1 MEKSC
6 LSGSF
11 GAFALLLATACL
23 VSGAA
28 ANQLSTEEQAAG
40 WRLLFDGQT
49 TTGWRTFKKQT
60 FPAKGWAVQEGWL
73 HCLGKGGGDIISE
86 PQFEEFDLQWEWKI
100 GQAANSGVK
109 YFVTETRA
117 SALGHEYQMLDDARE
132 PDALQGNGK
141 HVTASFYD
149 VLKPMVPLP
158 LKPAGEI
165 NLSRILVQGNHVEHW
180 LNGTKVLE
188 YELGSDAVRAAV
200 AQSKFR
206 NVAGFGTRI
215 KGHILLQD
223 HTGEVSFRNIKIRD
237 LSARP

>member
-1 MEKSC
+1 MQRSC
-6 LSGSF
+6 LSAWC
-11 GAFALLLATACL
+11 GAFALLLASACL
-23 VSGAA
+23 VGGAE
-28 ANQLSTEEQAAG
+28 ANQLSSEEKAAG

-49 TTGWRTFKKQT
+49 AAGWRSFKKHT
-60 FPAKGWAVQEGWL
+60 FPAKGWAVEDGWL

-86 PQFEEFDLQWEWKI
+86 PEFEEFDLQWEWKI
-100 GQAANSGVK
+100 GQAGNSGVK
-109 YFVTETRA
+109 YFIIETRP
-117 SALGHEYQMLDDARE
+117 SAIGHEYQMLDDARE
-132 PDALQGNGK
+132 PDALRGNGK

-149 VLKPMVPLP
+149 VLKPMVALP
-158 LKPAGEI
+158 LKEAGEI

-188 YELGSDAVRAAV
+188 YELGSDAVKAAV

-237 LSARP
+237 LSAKP